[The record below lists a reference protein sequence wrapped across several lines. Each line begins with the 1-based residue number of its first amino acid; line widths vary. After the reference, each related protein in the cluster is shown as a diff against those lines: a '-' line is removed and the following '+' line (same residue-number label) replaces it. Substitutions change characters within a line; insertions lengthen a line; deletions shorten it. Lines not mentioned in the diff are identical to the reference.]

1 MSVGSLTIGGTAITT
16 WARHAYI
23 TRYASG
29 ARRGRNLIIPN
40 RDGEY
45 SAPTKYFTPTD
56 LLLQVAFKRSTTVL
70 ENLSDLLAA
79 LTDPVGLVTIAGSST
94 FHGSVQTAVELLRE
108 PTPLGAD
115 DPSVYTFILRTPSGV
130 WESGGSADSNA
141 GNPPA
146 VTTTGDRPIGD
157 AILTFAAAGY
167 LEHTMSDGTT
177 SRITLESGVPA
188 STIVDC
194 GARTVSKT
202 GTDYDNKLTLTGTNP
217 ERWLR
222 MEANLS
228 QTFTSNV
235 SVTVARRDKW
245 AI

>member
-1 MSVGSLTIGGTAITT
+1 MSVESLTIGGTAITV

-45 SAPTKYFTPTD
+45 SAATKYFTPTD
-56 LLLQVAFKRSTTVL
+56 LLLQVAMLRSPTVL
-70 ENLSDLLAA
+70 ENLSGLLAA
-79 LTDPVGLVTIAGSST
+79 LTDPIGLVTIAGSST
-94 FHGSVQTAVELLRE
+94 FHGSVRTAVELLRE
-108 PTPLGAD
+108 PAPLGAD
-115 DPSVYTFILRTPSGV
+115 DPSVYNFILRTPSGV
-130 WESGGSADSNA
+130 WEDASADSNA
-141 GNPPA
+141 GNPPS

-157 AILTFAAAGY
+157 AILTFAGAGY
-167 LEHTMSDGTT
+167 LEHTMSDATT

-188 STIVDC
+188 STVVDC
-194 GARTVSKT
+194 GLRTVT
-202 GTDYDNKLTLTGTNP
+202 QGGNDYDNKLTLTGTNP

-222 MEANLS
+222 MEANLV

-235 SVTVARRDKW
+235 SVTVSRRDKW